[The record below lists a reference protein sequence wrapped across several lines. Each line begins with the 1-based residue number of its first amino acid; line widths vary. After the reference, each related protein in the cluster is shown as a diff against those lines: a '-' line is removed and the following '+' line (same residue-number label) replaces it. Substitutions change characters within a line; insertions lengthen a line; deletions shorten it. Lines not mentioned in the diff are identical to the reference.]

1 MAAYIVVQIEI
12 TDPETYDTYRIQVA
26 PILEQYGGQFLVR
39 GGDMEVLE
47 GEWPWPRMV
56 ILRFPGMDAAK
67 AWHASA
73 EYQGPKALRQAA
85 SKGNMIVVDGID
97 AD

>member
-12 TDPETYDTYRIQVA
+12 TDPETFETYRAQVPA
-26 PILEQYGGQFLVR
+26 TLEPYGGEYIVR
-39 GGDMEVLE
+39 GGDMEILE
-47 GEWPWPRMV
+47 GEWATPRCV
-56 ILRFPGMDAAK
+56 ILRFPDMDAAK

-85 SKGNMIVVDGID
+85 SKGNMIVVDGV
-97 AD
+97 

>member
-1 MAAYIVVQIEI
+1 MAAYIVVQLEI
-12 TDPETYDTYRIQVA
+12 TDPETFETYRAQVPA
-26 PILEQYGGQFLVR
+26 TLEQYGGEFIVR
-39 GGDMEVLE
+39 GGDREVLE

-56 ILRFPGMDAAK
+56 ILKFPARKAAK

-85 SKGNMIVVDGID
+85 SKGNMIVVDGV
-97 AD
+97 